1 MFLSFEYNILK
12 YIIKVSFQI
21 KFKIYVVFERND
33 FVAEQHDDM
42 PSERKG
48 GTKDSTQEMC
58 NQAARI
64 IRRRRQKEIVGPK
77 AKQDVT
83 EVMISQIMLAETN
96 QEERA
101 FSRFY

>member
-1 MFLSFEYNILK
+1 
-12 YIIKVSFQI
+12 
-21 KFKIYVVFERND
+21 
-33 FVAEQHDDM
+33 M

-48 GTKDSTQEMC
+48 GTKDSTQRMC